1 MDFPEYA
8 HTGRTSCPGEG
19 KMDSVEKAAIDE
31 ILRELPGQIEAKAG
45 ELREARKA
53 YRMAKAEHEN
63 MMAKVTL
70 TIKLKD
76 PDATQTDVKAEAIVA
91 SIDLKYKMIAEQSK
105 YEAKQAEYQ
114 RLRDDLTTIEQRA
127 NNYRLEI
134 KALKG

>member
-1 MDFPEYA
+1 
-8 HTGRTSCPGEG
+8 
-19 KMDSVEKAAIDE
+19 MDSVEKAAIDE

-45 ELREARKA
+45 ELREARTA
-53 YRMAKAEHEN
+53 YRIAKAEHEN
-63 MMAKVTL
+63 MVAKVTL